1 MPDFL
6 NLPTKE
12 QFDMQNVLLASIAS
26 HIGTEGIKITNWEDV
41 QRVVRMGLHEKI
53 FTVGDQFIANYGDT
67 PYVINVIAINK
78 DIPSDKKYKH
88 SMTLQFCDCIMNC
101 QFDAPE
107 ALYYAEEELPA
118 GVYHFGN
125 SGKKYQFELTQPVP
139 VGGCLAF
146 PWAYNTDILTTKVFS
161 YPTQSSTASIE
172 SVAISENAGGT
183 ELTDINDVNRC
194 RYGSNNYV
202 ESNIREWLNS
212 EANQYVWSPKTKW
225 DRPSTGSPYTGAG
238 FLKNLDPELAAV
250 IGPVDKQVT
259 RNTATD
265 GGGQDLFSDKAFL
278 LSRVEVG
285 FGIEGTTAGE
295 SVYPYY
301 SGVTDAGRIK
311 LLSGSVRNWWL
322 RSPLVGYSH
331 STRIVHPSG
340 ALSDNIANYA
350 NGLSPA
356 CVII

>member
-1 MPDFL
+1 MSGVF

-53 FTVGDQFIANYGDT
+53 FTVGDQFIANYSDT
-67 PYVINVIAINK
+67 PYVLDVIGINK
-78 DIPSDKKYKH
+78 DIPSDKTYKN
-88 SMTLQFCDCIMNC
+88 SMTLQFRDCIMNC

-107 ALYYAEEELPA
+107 SLYYAEVELPA
-118 GVYHFGN
+118 GEHVFTQDDGSKYKFTTTQTIPIGGQVYVN
-125 SGKKYQFELTQPVP
+125 SWGDPYVP
-139 VGGCLAF
+139 LKIITYAADRTTVIEGDIEVTST
-146 PWAYNTDILTTKVFS
+146 TDDDTLG
-161 YPTQSSTASIE
+161 E
-172 SVAISENAGGT
+172 
-183 ELTDINDVNRC
+183 VNVQARC
-194 RYGSNNYV
+194 RYGSNNYM
-202 ESNIREWLNS
+202 ESAVKQFLNS
-212 EANQYVWSPKTKW
+212 DAAAFNWVAKNKF
-225 DRPSTGSPYTGAG
+225 DRPPTGAPYTGAG

-250 IGPVDKQVT
+250 IGPVDKQVA
-259 RNTATD
+259 RNTVTD

-285 FGIEGTTAGE
+285 FGTEGTTTGE

-311 LLSGSVRNWWL
+311 LLSGSPRGWWL
-322 RSPLVGYSH
+322 RSPRVGSSYSAWTVTTSGIL
-331 STRIVHPSG
+331 STNS
-340 ALSDNIANYA
+340 ANFA
-350 NGLSPA
+350 SGLSPA